1 MTKKFQMSWEGRN
14 YKDANHLV
22 YAVSLFGMKLPRK
35 KIRGGRF
42 SFDSGS
48 GFEDVIDTGQSNL
61 CD

>member
-1 MTKKFQMSWEGRN
+1 MSWEGRN